1 LLPREEERE
10 TIERTNDA
18 FLANI
23 HGLFMTQTRAASHVR
38 AASSIFEGKGKN
50 SLKREKMIMRAD
62 KMRNA
67 ILKYSFIKVL
77 KY

>member
-1 LLPREEERE
+1 
-10 TIERTNDA
+10 
-18 FLANI
+18 
-23 HGLFMTQTRAASHVR
+23 VR

-50 SLKREKMIMRAD
+50 SRKREKMIMRAD